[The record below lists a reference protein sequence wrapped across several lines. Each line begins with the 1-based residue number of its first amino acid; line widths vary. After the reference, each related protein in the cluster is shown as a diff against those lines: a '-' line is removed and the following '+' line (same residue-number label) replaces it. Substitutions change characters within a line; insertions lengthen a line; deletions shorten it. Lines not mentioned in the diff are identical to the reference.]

1 MPQRGSSANIALLS
15 NCLKRMVAMGQWRH
29 CEIGELDRHNCLNLL
44 ICGWRGGEQG
54 DRGQLVDGVCGR
66 NHCIGLL
73 VNFLQGQVSCSTYT
87 FHVGFTRLV
96 EKFVK

>member
-1 MPQRGSSANIALLS
+1 MSLTDITKLADL
-15 NCLKRMVAMGQWRH
+15 RM
-29 CEIGELDRHNCLNLL
+29 E
-44 ICGWRGGEQG
+44 GGEQG
-54 DRGQLVDGVCGR
+54 DRGQLVDGVCGG

-73 VNFLQGQVSCSTYT
+73 VNFLQGQVGWSTYT